1 MVKILDT
8 GSVGIGT
15 TNPNVKLDVT
25 GTYGDP
31 AISGTSQNG
40 IFRLGGTTGNAVID
54 MGQNGT
60 NGTAWIQSTDK
71 GNLGIDYKLALNP
84 NGGNV
89 GIGTTNPGSL
99 LTVAGAINSTDLLG
113 GATTLSTDA
122 NGNIIRTPSDE
133 RLKTNIVDIAQVDA
147 LQIVLGLRGVKYEW
161 LDKERF
167 GDKEE
172 IGFLAQEVDLL
183 IPEVVRKGGEYWT
196 LNTPNMLAVVVEAMK
211 EMWSAIQGN
220 QSKIADLEAENER
233 IKARLETLEAEQDG
247 ANNSGE
253 GNSNIVISG
262 PFFTGGDTADTND
275 TATTTTTETADITA
289 TTTSEAINIASTS
302 VEQAGVDAEEP
313 DNSTADKENNTE
325 PSVDTAKLEDVAVEI
340 ESESRVETELGEETT
355 KVLALPIL

>member
-1 MVKILDT
+1 M
-8 GSVGIGT
+8 
-15 TNPNVKLDVT
+15 
-25 GTYGDP
+25 
-31 AISGTSQNG
+31 
-40 IFRLGGTTGNAVID
+40 
-54 MGQNGT
+54 
-60 NGTAWIQSTDK
+60 
-71 GNLGIDYKLALNP
+71 
-84 NGGNV
+84 
-89 GIGTTNPGSL
+89 
-99 LTVAGAINSTDLLG
+99 
-113 GATTLSTDA
+113 
-122 NGNIIRTPSDE
+122 
-133 RLKTNIVDIAQVDA
+133 
-147 LQIVLGLRGVKYEW
+147 LGLRGVKYEW

-340 ESESRVETELGEETT
+340 ESESKVETELGEETT